1 MWDCQYFHKMF
12 MYVLQKFLKV
22 NHTFKHIH
30 LIMENTILSNIFCSK
45 HSIICRLSF
54 PSNTR
59 SCRSWLKYNY
69 KEKGHMPRF
78 LLKTNTWQKKEE
90 MNVESWGDNKC
101 KRWVWW
107 GKPKGCG
114 EHGARATTM
123 SRAIGQLRII
133 SLKRKGKSC
142 FSWSDVHRHV
152 ASHGGLCTWA
162 YMHVADMHRHGHI
175 VAWVYMIEFIRDI

>member
-90 MNVESWGDNKC
+90 MNVESWGDNTGGQQVQKVGMVGQTQ
-101 KRWVWW
+101 RLW
-107 GKPKGCG
+107 
-114 EHGARATTM
+114 RAWSQGHDNVTGNRTT
-123 SRAIGQLRII
+123 
-133 SLKRKGKSC
+133 
-142 FSWSDVHRHV
+142 
-152 ASHGGLCTWA
+152 
-162 YMHVADMHRHGHI
+162 
-175 VAWVYMIEFIRDI
+175 